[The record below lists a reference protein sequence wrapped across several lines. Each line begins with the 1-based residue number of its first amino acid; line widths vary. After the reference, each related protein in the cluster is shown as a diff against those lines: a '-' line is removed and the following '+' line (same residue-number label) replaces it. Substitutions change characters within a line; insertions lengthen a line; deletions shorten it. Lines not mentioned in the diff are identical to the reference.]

1 MIRHRRT
8 FIICL
13 LVSACS
19 VVALAVLDWVRS
31 TGPRFE
37 ADGDLLQN
45 SLNLFLCAAG
55 ICVLT
60 GLLAYATLRIAIF
73 AARRGHT
80 GLLELFCQIA
90 PTLTRRIL
98 GSVVGTSLAF
108 ASTGL
113 AQAAPSAIA
122 QVSSSQSEELA
133 AFSDD
138 RVAVNAQPNTTV
150 PTPGWLPGS
159 LSIPMNRLMGS
170 GKERN
175 RPVPDKEV
183 VIVASGQTLW
193 SIAQQMLHSDGSS
206 AEIAKLWPQIYEMNR
221 EVIGE
226 DPNMLQLGLEL
237 KLPVIN

>member
-1 MIRHRRT
+1 MFRHRKT

-13 LVSACS
+13 LASACS
-19 VVALAVLDWVRS
+19 AVALALFDWMRS
-31 TGPRFE
+31 ARPRFE
-37 ADGDLLQN
+37 ENGELLQN
-45 SLNLFLCAAG
+45 LQVLFLCAAG
-55 ICVLT
+55 ICVLSA
-60 GLLAYATLRIAIF
+60 LLSYATLRIAVF

-80 GLLELFCQIA
+80 GLLEVFCQIA
-90 PTLTRRIL
+90 PTLTRRVL
-98 GSVVGTSLAF
+98 GSVLGTSLAF

-113 AQAAPSAIA
+113 AQAATFTIP

-138 RVAVNAQPNTTV
+138 RFAVNAQPNTTV

-159 LSIPMNRLMGS
+159 LSIPLNQLMGL
-170 GKERN
+170 GEERN
-175 RPVPDKEV
+175 RQAPDNEM
-183 VIVASGQTLW
+183 VIVTSGQTLW

-237 KLPVIN
+237 KLPIIN

>member
-1 MIRHRRT
+1 MIRHRKT

-13 LVSACS
+13 LVAACS
-19 VVALAVLDWVRS
+19 VLTFAVHDWVRS
-31 TGPRFE
+31 TRPRFE

-45 SLNLFLCAAG
+45 SLILFLCAVG

-60 GLLAYATLRIAIF
+60 GLLTYLMLRIAIF
-73 AARRGHT
+73 AARHGHT
-80 GLLELFCQIA
+80 GPLELFCRIA

-108 ASTGL
+108 AATGL
-113 AQAAPSAIA
+113 AHAATYTIP

-138 RVAVNAQPNTTV
+138 RLAVNAQPNTTV

-159 LSIPMNRLMGS
+159 LSIPMNRLMGP

-175 RPVPDKEV
+175 RPAPDNEV
-183 VIVASGQTLW
+183 VIVTSGQTLW
-193 SIAQQMLHSDGSS
+193 SIAQQMLLSDGSS
-206 AEIAKLWPQIYEMNR
+206 AEIAKLWPQIYEYESR
-221 EVIGE
+221 GDWRRSEYASARS
-226 DPNMLQLGLEL
+226 
-237 KLPVIN
+237 